1 MSIARYISK
10 LGTLLNSNG
19 QVLAAG
25 HADGSVTAAKLASGA
40 ARSNFG
46 AGAVLQVVQTVKK
59 DVLSSTATGWTD
71 IPSLSASITPTLST
85 SKILAIVNV
94 NGGGQSATTHV
105 QLRLL
110 RDATEIGSG
119 NADGT
124 STPCFGF
131 LPTFASGDVLYNAS
145 TDVLDS
151 PSTTSALTYKVQF
164 RNNNSSGTI
173 YINRS
178 QSSNTAGCPLGASSI
193 TLLEIAA

>member
-1 MSIARYISK
+1 MPISK
-10 LGTLLNSNG
+10 ITNKGL
-19 QVLAAG
+19 
-25 HADGSVTAAKLASGA
+25 
-40 ARSNFG
+40 G
-46 AGAVLQVVQTVKK
+46 AGTVLQVVQVVKK

-71 IPSLSASITPTLST
+71 IPSLSVSITPTSST

-105 QLRLL
+105 QVRLL

-131 LPTFASGDVLYNAS
+131 LPAFGSGDVMYNAS
-145 TDVLDS
+145 TEVLDS

-164 RNNNSSGTI
+164 RNNNSTGTI